1 MENAYYG
8 LDLLYGP
15 LSELFVLTQGLLID
29 RRPMTLRIPT
39 KWKISI
45 LSGKILVGSVSSHGS
60 LRSHRSHGSLRSHRS
75 HGSLRSHG
83 SHRCIMGLPV
93 QQVFWVS

>member
-1 MENAYYG
+1 MNRTSKVPCETHV
-8 LDLLYGP
+8 
-15 LSELFVLTQGLLID
+15 LF
-29 RRPMTLRIPT
+29 
-39 KWKISI
+39 
-45 LSGKILVGSVSSHGS
+45 GKILVGSVSSHGS

-93 QQVFWVS
+93 QQVFWVSKAASIGFFGILGLLA

>member
-29 RRPMTLRIPT
+29 RRPKTLRIPT

-45 LSGKILVGSVSSHGS
+45 LREGGDG
-60 LRSHRSHGSLRSHRS
+60 
-75 HGSLRSHG
+75 
-83 SHRCIMGLPV
+83 GLD
-93 QQVFWVS
+93 VFRVMV